1 MAAVD
6 IKRPAESFD
15 DPLLIEGF
23 PGAGLVG
30 KIATD
35 HLIEELG
42 MVHYANVHC
51 EDLPTV
57 ALYEES
63 GVLSTPVR
71 LFADPD
77 TDVLALRS
85 DVPVSPDAAEQVA
98 TCLADWYDRHDVT
111 PVYCSG
117 LPEERDEAPPALFG
131 VATGHGD
138 GDDRL
143 QAAGIDH
150 PGEVGVVSGPTGA
163 LLSTA
168 VTTGRSALG
177 LVVETDP
184 RFPDPEAA
192 SVLLRDGVEP
202 LTGVSVAVDDLV
214 GRAEEIRKAREQFAA
229 RMQEAGEESSRAQ
242 PLRMYQ

>member
-1 MAAVD
+1 MPAVD
-6 IKRPAESFD
+6 IKRPTESFD

-35 HLIEELG
+35 HLIEELE

-51 EDLPTV
+51 EDLPAV

-98 TCLADWYDRHDVT
+98 TCLAGWYDEHDVT

-117 LPEERDEAPPALFG
+117 LPDERGEAPPALFG
-131 VATGHGD
+131 VATGD

-163 LLSTA
+163 LLSAA
-168 VTTGRSALG
+168 VTSGRTALG

-192 SVLLRDGVEP
+192 SVLLRGGIEP
-202 LTGVSVAVDDLV
+202 LTGVSVAVTDLV
-214 GRAEEIRKAREQFAA
+214 DRAEEIRQAREQFAA
-229 RMQEAGEESSRAQ
+229 RMREAGEESSRAQ
-242 PLRMYQ
+242 PLGMYQ